1 MSDVERI
8 TARNHDRARMEEA
21 FRRMQQRP
29 PRRPR
34 RRSGISLVLYVIT
47 GGLLAIGFAG
57 LVLPGTNPD
66 FIAAYLGLAAV
77 VSRPVRDLRLPDGR
91 KRNCRPQRR
100 NL

>member
-29 PRRPR
+29 PRRPC

-47 GGLLAIGFAG
+47 GGLLAIGFSG

-66 FIAAYLGLAAV
+66 FIAAYLGFAAV
-77 VSRPVRDLRLPDGR
+77 SFGGAWLMEEG
-91 KRNCRPQRR
+91 
-100 NL
+100 

>member
-34 RRSGISLVLYVIT
+34 RRSGIVQFLYVIT
-47 GGLLAIGFAG
+47 GGLLAIAFAG
-57 LVLPGTNPD
+57 LVVPGTSAG
-66 FIAAYLGLAAV
+66 FVAAYLGLAAA
-77 VSRPVRDLRLPDGR
+77 SFGGAWLMEE
-91 KRNCRPQRR
+91 
-100 NL
+100 